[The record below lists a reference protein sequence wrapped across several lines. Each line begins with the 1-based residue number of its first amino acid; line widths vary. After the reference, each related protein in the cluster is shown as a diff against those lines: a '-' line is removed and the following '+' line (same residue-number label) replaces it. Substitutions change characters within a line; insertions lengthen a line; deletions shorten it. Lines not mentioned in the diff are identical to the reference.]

1 MQVDQAGL
9 DFIARWEGV
18 VLHVYK
24 DIVGIPTIG
33 VGHVL
38 LPGESFPNGI
48 TREQALEIL
57 AKDVRKCEIAIAKYI
72 EVEINQNQYNALAS
86 FTFNCGTGA
95 LQKSTVRRK
104 LNTRDYQGAADAL
117 LMWCKAGGK
126 VNQGLLNRRKDERK
140 LFLKPIPSAKPVPE
154 VVPQATVA
162 QPVQQPEP
170 KQPVR
175 PEVTEAPAPKPDP
188 IWLQLLKKVLQCF
201 KR

>member
-1 MQVDQAGL
+1 MKVDQSGL
-9 DFIARWEGV
+9 DFIARWEGT

-57 AKDVRKCEIAIAKYI
+57 AKDVRKCEVAIAKYV

-86 FTFNCGTGA
+86 FTFNCGVGA
-95 LQKSTVRRK
+95 LQKSTVRQR
-104 LNTRDYQGAADAL
+104 LNRGDYQGAADAL

-126 VNQGLLNRRKDERK
+126 VNTGLVNRRKDERR
-140 LFLKPIPSAKPVPE
+140 LFLKP
-154 VVPQATVA
+154 VVASPTPVA
-162 QPVQQPEP
+162 QPVQQPDPE
-170 KQPVR
+170 QPASAPFPER
-175 PEVTEAPAPKPDP
+175 PEVTEGPAPKPEP
-188 IWLQLLKKVLQCF
+188 FWLQLLKKVLQCF